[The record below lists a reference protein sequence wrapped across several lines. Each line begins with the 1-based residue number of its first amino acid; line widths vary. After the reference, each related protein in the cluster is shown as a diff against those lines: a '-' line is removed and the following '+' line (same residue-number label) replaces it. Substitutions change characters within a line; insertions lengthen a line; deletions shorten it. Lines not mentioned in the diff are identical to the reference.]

1 LGRFLLD
8 PLLRPPLP
16 RWLAAMYVNSHA
28 ALSGPSLG
36 HLLAQSGI
44 EQMREPHSRLL
55 QLLPDDLGVRVDIGG
70 IDRHF
75 PAMARDSFAQSF
87 GSEWVQLA
95 ILAGVIV
102 FIRSVAEQAQT

>member
-1 LGRFLLD
+1 
-8 PLLRPPLP
+8 
-16 RWLAAMYVNSHA
+16 
-28 ALSGPSLG
+28 
-36 HLLAQSGI
+36 
-44 EQMREPHSRLL
+44 MREPDTCFL
-55 QLLPDDLGVRVDIGG
+55 QLLADDRSVRHDIGG